1 MHAFKRNVLKKQVDG
16 QRDTDTVIIYRSHMR
31 MEEHFFF
38 SFLHLKYQLH
48 CWKNS
53 PQASSLIFRLLGY
66 SRRCQCCDLCK
77 KIYAHVI
84 FQTSFQTQRLLVQV
98 YYYKESLK
106 IVRYLLQTSV
116 RSNLNTQLKLPYT
129 IIENA
134 IKRRKLCYNIQ

>member
-84 FQTSFQTQRLLVQV
+84 FQTSFHLINTNQT
-98 YYYKESLK
+98 
-106 IVRYLLQTSV
+106 IVISYLGQWV
-116 RSNLNTQLKLPYT
+116 RSGIRYT
-129 IIENA
+129 RQTTRWSRVPMPGYRPVPIKA
-134 IKRRKLCYNIQ
+134 IRA